1 MRSLWHLSR
10 HLTARADDNHAA
22 PSHLPYGYTV
32 SNIFKCNLSP
42 GKVPRYGVNGVGH
55 NYLTSTYW
63 LEDASYLRL
72 KNVEVGYTF
81 RQESL
86 KKAGIGSIRI
96 YVNGSNLLTWTDMLP
111 GQDPEV
117 ANAGVTNSEPYPV
130 TRVFNFGLN
139 VNF

>member
-1 MRSLWHLSR
+1 MRGF
-10 HLTARADDNHAA
+10 
-22 PSHLPYGYTV
+22 YEYTGANRDLLKSWSYERFV
-32 SNIFKCNLSP
+32 NNQKI
-42 GKVPRYGVNGVGH
+42 VYPRYGVNGVGH

-86 KKAGIGSIRI
+86 KKVGIGSIRI

>member
-1 MRSLWHLSR
+1 
-10 HLTARADDNHAA
+10 
-22 PSHLPYGYTV
+22 
-32 SNIFKCNLSP
+32 
-42 GKVPRYGVNGVGH
+42 
-55 NYLTSTYW
+55 
-63 LEDASYLRL
+63 
-72 KNVEVGYTF
+72 
-81 RQESL
+81 L